1 MIIAH
6 HRSPRAVRGVRRTT
20 AVLALALVSGAL
32 SACAERVTTAPDPW
46 GANDVVLGVGNPA
59 QSLVGTTWVL
69 RALDGDS
76 MARDTARLLRFEA
89 GANGVLTL
97 NTTVGCNRISG
108 RAQAIGS
115 RLRVDELV
123 QTKMACADPLGSLE
137 ARYASL
143 LTEAGYFGVR
153 GDTLWVHNDRFT
165 RRARY
170 EARR

>member
-1 MIIAH
+1 
-6 HRSPRAVRGVRRTT
+6 
-20 AVLALALVSGAL
+20 VS
-32 SACAERVTTAPDPW
+32 SAPDPW

-69 RALDGDS
+69 RALDDESMTRDS
-76 MARDTARLLRFEA
+76 ARTLRFEPA
-89 GANGVLTL
+89 ENGALSL
-97 NTTVGCNRISG
+97 STTVGCNRING

-115 RLRVDELV
+115 RLRVDALM
-123 QTKMACADPLGSLE
+123 QTKTACADPLGALE

-143 LTEAGYFGVR
+143 LAEAGYFGVR